1 MCESTSLKVTNTKE
15 SIEQKV
21 RDTGIV
27 AILNEYAKN
36 SFRATKIVTFVRA
49 CFKQQ

>member
-1 MCESTSLKVTNTKE
+1 MKALQKVSNTKE

-21 RDTGIV
+21 RDRGIV
-27 AILNEYAKN
+27 AILNEYAEK

-49 CFKQQ
+49 CFKRQ

>member
-1 MCESTSLKVTNTKE
+1 MCESTSLKVSNTKE